1 MKKINYELLN
11 DIMFFSKKILKLV
24 YVSIIAI
31 IAFLIVKVFKEAKI
45 MSFICTIFTILSP
58 LFIGFAITWVLNP
71 LVDKLENKGL
81 NRCLSSIVVFVSFV
95 LILAL
100 ILVLIIPIL
109 YHQIIDFTDNI
120 PDLINTLE
128 NLLNGVDIHKYLEP
142 IMDNMPNMFISS
154 IKTILSW
161 AGIIGLSLIFSL
173 YLLMDYHKIN
183 ACIKRMLKKEEYAK
197 LLIGIN
203 KEVRK
208 CVNGTIL
215 IATIVFILDTIF
227 FAIFKLPSSL
237 LFGLFC
243 GLTDLIP
250 YVGPYIGGALAVLVG
265 FSESKFLGIVTL
277 IIVVVVQLLEN
288 LVLQPYVMSKAIKL
302 HPVTIILALT
312 IASSLFGIVG
322 MIIATPLL
330 AMLKVIY
337 TFIKK
342 EKNII

>member
-215 IATIVFILDTIF
+215 VATIVFILDTIF

>member
-24 YVSIIAI
+24 YISIIAI
-31 IAFLIVKVFKEAKI
+31 IIFLIVKVFKEANI
-45 MSFICTIFTILSP
+45 FSFIVTIFTILSP

-71 LVDKLENKGL
+71 LVDKFENKGL
-81 NRCLSSIVVFVSFV
+81 NRCISSIIVFVSFV
-95 LILAL
+95 LILAV

-109 YHQIIDFTDNI
+109 YHQIMDFTVNI
-120 PDLINTLE
+120 PTLINTLE
-128 NLLNGVDIHKYLEP
+128 NLLNGADVHKYLQP
-142 IMDNMPNMFISS
+142 IVDNMPDMFISS
-154 IKTILSW
+154 VKTIISW

-173 YLLMDYHKIN
+173 YLLIDYHKIN
-183 ACIKRMLKKEEYAK
+183 ACIKRLLKKEKYAR

-215 IATIVFILDTIF
+215 VATIVFILDTIF

-250 YVGPYIGGALAVLVG
+250 YIGPYIGGALAVLVG

-277 IIVVVVQLLEN
+277 VIVVVVQLLEN

-337 TFIKK
+337 TFIRK
-342 EKNII
+342 EKYFD

>member
-215 IATIVFILDTIF
+215 VATIVFILDTIF

-312 IASSLFGIVG
+312 IVSSLFGIVG
-322 MIIATPLL
+322 MIIATPML
-330 AMLKVIY
+330 AMLKVTY
-337 TFIKK
+337 TFIRK
-342 EKNII
+342 EKYIN

>member
-31 IAFLIVKVFKEAKI
+31 IVFLIVKVFKEAKI
-45 MSFICTIFTILSP
+45 LSFITSFLKILSP

-71 LVDKLENKGL
+71 LVDKIEEKGL
-81 NRCLSSIVVFVSFV
+81 NRCLSSIIVFASFV
-95 LILAL
+95 IILAI

-109 YHQIIDFTDNI
+109 YHQVMDFADKVPSLII
-120 PDLINTLE
+120 TLE
-128 NLLNGVDIHKYLEP
+128 DFLKGVDVHKYLEP
-142 IMDNMPNMFISS
+142 IADNFPNIFLDSV
-154 IKTILSW
+154 KTIISW

-183 ACIKRMLKKEEYAK
+183 ACIKKLLKKEKYAK

-203 KEVRK
+203 KEVRR

-215 IATIVFILDTIF
+215 VATIVFILDTIF

-250 YVGPYIGGALAVLVG
+250 YIGPYIGGALAVLVG

-277 IIVVVVQLLEN
+277 IIVVVVQLAEN
-288 LVLQPYVMSKAIKL
+288 LILQPYVMSKAIKL
-302 HPVTIILALT
+302 HPVTIILSLT
-312 IASSLFGIVG
+312 IASSLFGIPG

-330 AMLKVIY
+330 AMFKVIY
-337 TFIKK
+337 TFVKK
-342 EKNII
+342 EKIYA

>member
-11 DIMFFSKKILKLV
+11 DIMFFLKKILKLV

-45 MSFICTIFTILSP
+45 MSFICTIFKILSP

-81 NRCLSSIVVFVSFV
+81 NRCLSSIIVFALFV
-95 LILAL
+95 IILAVIL
-100 ILVLIIPIL
+100 ILIIPIL

-128 NLLNGVDIHKYLEP
+128 NLLNGRDIHKYLEP
-142 IMDNMPNMFISS
+142 ITSSMPNMFISS

-183 ACIKRMLKKEEYAK
+183 ACVKRMLKKEEYAK

-215 IATIVFILDTIF
+215 VATIVFILDTIF

-250 YVGPYIGGALAVLVG
+250 YIGPYIGGALAVLVG

-337 TFIKK
+337 TFIRK
-342 EKNII
+342 EKYIN

>member
-31 IAFLIVKVFKEAKI
+31 IVFLVVKVFKEAEI
-45 MSFICTIFTILSP
+45 LSFITSFLKILSP

-71 LVDKLENKGL
+71 LVDKIEEKGL
-81 NRCLSSIVVFVSFV
+81 NRCLSSIIVFASFV
-95 LILAL
+95 IILAI

-109 YHQIIDFTDNI
+109 YHQVMDFADKVPSLII
-120 PDLINTLE
+120 TLE
-128 NLLNGVDIHKYLEP
+128 DFLKGVDVHKYLEP
-142 IMDNMPNMFISS
+142 LTNDFPNIFLNSV
-154 IKTILSW
+154 KTIVSW

-173 YLLMDYHKIN
+173 YLLIDYHKIN
-183 ACIKRMLKKEEYAK
+183 ACIKRLFKKEKYAR

-215 IATIVFILDTIF
+215 VATIVFILDTIF
-227 FAIFKLPSSL
+227 FAVFKLPSSL

-250 YVGPYIGGALAVLVG
+250 YIGPYIGGALAVLVG

-277 IIVVVVQLLEN
+277 IIVVVVQLVEN
-288 LVLQPYVMSKAIKL
+288 LILQPYVMSKAIKL
-302 HPVTIILALT
+302 HPVTIILSLT
-312 IASSLFGIVG
+312 IASSLFGIIG
-322 MIIATPLL
+322 MIVATPLL
-330 AMLKVIY
+330 AMLKVVY
-337 TFIKK
+337 TFVKK
-342 EKNII
+342 ENYMY